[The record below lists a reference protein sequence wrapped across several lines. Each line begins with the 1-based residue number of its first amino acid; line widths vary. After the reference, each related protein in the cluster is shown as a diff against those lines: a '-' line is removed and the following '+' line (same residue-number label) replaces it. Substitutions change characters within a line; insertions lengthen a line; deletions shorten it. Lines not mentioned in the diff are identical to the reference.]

1 MVPPRRS
8 ARRLAAVVATAV
20 ALAAVQGAG
29 CQDSGAGGITVA
41 ATDESSPNLSL
52 GVAEEGASASATVGT
67 TGNDATVTVA
77 AKTSKLTLVATA
89 TDNESGVQD
98 VQIWV
103 IDPRT
108 ELCDAAGVCSGGA
121 PGLTTGVRF
130 DAPTPQVAPGGTTSA
145 STILGQSLDLSQ
157 ELDQAAP
164 PAGHTRT
171 TSFAVY
177 AVAVN
182 HLGGRA
188 VTKRVTV
195 TFSEIG

>member
-1 MVPPRRS
+1 MRS

-41 ATDESSPNLSL
+41 AADESSPNLSL

-121 PGLTTGVRF
+121 PGLTTGVR
-130 DAPTPQVAPGGTTSA
+130 DRRPPTPEAVQHRRRVHPRGARHGRRP
-145 STILGQSLDLSQ
+145 
-157 ELDQAAP
+157 EL
-164 PAGHTRT
+164 
-171 TSFAVY
+171 
-177 AVAVN
+177 
-182 HLGGRA
+182 HL
-188 VTKRVTV
+188 
-195 TFSEIG
+195 